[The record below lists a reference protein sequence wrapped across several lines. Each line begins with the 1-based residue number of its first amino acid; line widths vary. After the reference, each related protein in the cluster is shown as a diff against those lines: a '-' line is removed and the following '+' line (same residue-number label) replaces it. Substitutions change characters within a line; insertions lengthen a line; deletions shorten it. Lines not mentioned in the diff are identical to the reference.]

1 MMFGSRKGNTDVPKR
16 YQLHQKLITL
26 GDDFYI
32 EDENG
37 DQVFHVDG
45 KLFAIRETLSF
56 NDMDGN
62 VLANI
67 QQRLLRIR
75 DTMEIE
81 DSDGKTLAVVK
92 KALFTLLTQRFD
104 VTVEDGPDLEIQGSI
119 LDHEYNIKADGR
131 KVAEV
136 SKRWF
141 SLRDSYGVE
150 IEPGQNDVIILAITV
165 AIDMMREEPDSKPDL
180 NPGDND

>member
-1 MMFGSRKGNTDVPKR
+1 MFGRNKNQADKPKR
-16 YQLHQKLITL
+16 YQLHQQLIAL

-37 DQVFHVDG
+37 DRVFHVDG
-45 KLFAIRETLSF
+45 KMLAIRETLHF
-56 NDMDGN
+56 NDMEGN
-62 VLANI
+62 TLAKI
-67 QQRLLRIR
+67 QERLLRLR

-81 DSDGKTLAVVK
+81 GPNDETLAVAK
-92 KALFTLLTQRFD
+92 KAIFSVFTDKWD
-104 VTVEDGPDLEIQGSI
+104 VHIEDGPDLEVQGSI
-119 LDHEYNIKADGR
+119 LDHEYNITANGD

-150 IEPGQNDVIILAITV
+150 VEPGQNDVVILAITV
-165 AIDMMREEPDSKPDL
+165 AIDMMRDEPKTEINPD
-180 NPGDND
+180 NND

>member
-1 MMFGSRKGNTDVPKR
+1 MAKR

-37 DQVFHVDG
+37 DRVFYVDG
-45 KLFAIRETLSF
+45 KLLAIRETLSLK
-56 NDMDGN
+56 DMQGN
-62 VLANI
+62 ELAKI

-81 DSDGKTLAVVK
+81 GPNGETLAVVK
-92 KALFTLLTQRFD
+92 KALLTVFTDRFD
-104 VTVEDGPDLEIQGSI
+104 VTVENGPNLEIQGSI
-119 LDHEYNIKADGR
+119 LDHEYVMEAGGR

-150 IEPGQNDVIILAITV
+150 IEPDQNDVVILAITV
-165 AIDMMREEPDSKPDL
+165 AIDMMREESGSKPDIKT
-180 NPGDND
+180 DD